1 MLRKART
8 AINYFRGAL
17 VMENAG
23 EESQS
28 LQGQQPKFIASVSSL
43 FTSMYFRSST
53 RRRFP
58 LQSALI
64 VINGGMDEIF

>member
-1 MLRKART
+1 
-8 AINYFRGAL
+8 
-17 VMENAG
+17 MENAG